1 MVVSSL
7 TIHVDTT
14 CKLTIGEL
22 EKMGDEVTWTC
33 VGLHYPPSLPFTR
46 LCESYKETY
55 DSVHVNI

>member
-46 LCESYKETY
+46 ACANPTKRRTIAYT
-55 DSVHVNI
+55 